1 MFLFEAHD
9 KSFVGKSVFR
19 IAAAHIYEGVSQ
31 VWGEYTWS

>member
-19 IAAAHIYEGVSQ
+19 IAAAHIYEGLSQ
-31 VWGEYTWS
+31 VWGECTWS